1 LEILRRNIIRVLFL
15 LFCIGNAFSQQH
27 PVDIIYSQL
36 DDYLEKPNPER
47 LAKLQNSIEG
57 ISTTDKEVQLA
68 KTIAYCNIG
77 YVETQNASLQK
88 AINSYEKAKHL
99 YFSEN
104 LGSYDIIEYCLKPL
118 GNLYIKTQ
126 ALSEAENTIK
136 HYILFA
142 SKTGQTKQ
150 EIAGILNLS
159 VLYHSRG
166 EFEKSK
172 TILLQALEKEPSNPD
187 LKLNLATSFFALNQ
201 KEETQKLLN
210 EILISFSS
218 NVRAYQLLAQVYF
231 SDKDYSDAIL
241 NLKKALKII
250 QNTSETNVREV
261 SKIQLSLAETY
272 FAAGQIPNSLSELQ
286 KVYSQLIPSYKKEQ
300 QMPSKEQLYAETIL
314 MDALDLHAKV
324 LSAENK
330 SIEALQAFDL
340 ALSVNDFLF
349 AQLYIQ
355 DSKLIAQQNVKRR
368 SELMIEL
375 FYQQYQTTKNS
386 EWIEKAIYLDSKSKG
401 RVVSDAVFL
410 KNTLRAQEGNNSM
423 KFQDLQKQLS
433 FLGNEI
439 QKQTQRDNLDF
450 EKLASLQKSY
460 SQALTEQRLLYDDIQ
475 LEIGKNYQSG
485 ISLFELKEKAAR
497 LNQILVSYFMGSES
511 IYQIVISEEKSA
523 FYKLTDTKE
532 TYENFRESIRIYN
545 RFFESPATINNDIS
559 AFTKASYTLY
569 KKLNLPDSKNF
580 IVIPDGILS
589 FVPFQ
594 TLITET
600 TDSQDYSQMPFLVL
614 KSSVSYLL
622 SLRDYLEEERFQ
634 KKQSVLGVF
643 PVFKNSQEELSFSV
657 HEAEAINNLFPAKML
672 MESEATSEMFSQES
686 DNYSILH
693 ISTHALGGTFNEEAS
708 IQFYDRAL
716 NIEEL
721 YGLNLS
727 ADLVVL
733 SACDTGIGKLI
744 RGEGA
749 LSLAR
754 AFQYAGAGNVLFSL
768 WQVNDKSTAE
778 LITYYYKNLNKT
790 HSRDFALHQA
800 SLDYLQDGSID
811 NSRKSPYYWGAFVY
825 YGNTDL
831 PQESGIYDW
840 YLIIGGLMLLVGLI
854 LIFFYFSRRRRRD
867 SIT

>member
-1 LEILRRNIIRVLFL
+1 MV
-15 LFCIGNAFSQQH
+15 SQQY
-27 PVDIIYSQL
+27 PVDIIYSNL

-47 LAKLQNSIEG
+47 LAKLQNSLER
-57 ISTTDKEVQLA
+57 ISATDKEVQLA
-68 KTIAYCNIG
+68 KTIAFCNIG
-77 YVETQNASLQK
+77 YVESQNASLLK

-104 LGSYDIIEYCLKPL
+104 LGNYDIIEYCLKPL

-187 LKLNLATSFFALNQ
+187 LKLNLASAFFALNQ

-210 EILISFSS
+210 EILISSSS
-218 NVRAYQLLAQVYF
+218 NARAYQLLAQVQL
-231 SDKDYSDAIL
+231 SDKDYNNAIL
-241 NLKKALKII
+241 NLKKALKAI
-250 QNTSETNVREV
+250 QNTSKTNVREG
-261 SKIQLSLAETY
+261 SKIQFSLAETY
-272 FAAGQIPNSLSELQ
+272 FAAGQIPQALSELR
-286 KVYSQLIPSYKKEQ
+286 KIYSQLIPSYKKEQ

-314 MDALDLHAKV
+314 MDALDLHAKIF
-324 LSAENK
+324 SAENK
-330 SIEALQAFDL
+330 PIEALHAFDL
-340 ALSVNDFLF
+340 ASQVNDFSF

-368 SELMIEL
+368 SELMMEL
-375 FYQQYQTTKNS
+375 FYQQYQTSKNS
-386 EWIEKAIYLDSKSKG
+386 EWIEKAIYLVSKSKG

-423 KFQDLQKQLS
+423 KFQELQKQLS

-497 LNQILVSYFMGSES
+497 LNHTLVSYFMGLENVFQIIVSED
-511 IYQIVISEEKSA
+511 KTD
-523 FYKLTDTKE
+523 FYKLTVTKE
-532 TYENFRESIRIYN
+532 AYETFRESIRTYN
-545 RFFESPATINNDIS
+545 RYFESPAIINNDIS

-569 KKLNLPDSKNF
+569 EKLNLPDAKNF

-594 TLITET
+594 TLITES

-614 KSSVSYLL
+614 KSSVSFLL

-634 KKQSVLGVF
+634 KKQSVFGVF

-657 HEAEAINNLFPAKML
+657 HEADAIKKLFPSKIL
-672 MESEATSEMFSQES
+672 MESEATSEMFSQKS

-721 YGLNLS
+721 YGLNFS

-733 SACDTGIGKLI
+733 SACETGIGKLI

-778 LITYYYKNLNKT
+778 LMTYYYKNLNKT
-790 HSRDFALHQA
+790 HSRDFALHRA
-800 SLDYLQDGSID
+800 SLDYLQDKTID

-825 YGNTDL
+825 YGATDL
-831 PQESGIYDW
+831 PQESGIFDW
-840 YLIIGGLMLLVGLI
+840 YLIIAGLIFLVGLI

>member
-1 LEILRRNIIRVLFL
+1 M
-15 LFCIGNAFSQQH
+15 GNVFSQQH

-47 LAKLQNSIEG
+47 LAKLQNSIES
-57 ISTTDKEVQLA
+57 ISETDQEVQLA
-68 KTIAYCNIG
+68 KTIAFCNIG
-77 YVETQNASLQK
+77 YVENRNGILQK
-88 AINSYEKAKHL
+88 AIDSYEKAKLL
-99 YFSEN
+99 YFSNN
-104 LGSYDIIEYCLKPL
+104 LSNYDIIEFCLKPL

-142 SKTGQTKQ
+142 KKTGQTNQ

-159 VLYHSRG
+159 VLYHNRG

-187 LKLNLATSFFALNQ
+187 LKLNLATAFFALNQ
-201 KEETQKLLN
+201 KEETKKLLN
-210 EILISFSS
+210 ETSLTSSS
-218 NVRAYQLLAQVYF
+218 NVRAYQLLAQLDL
-231 SDKDYSDAIL
+231 SEKDYNNALL
-241 NLKKALKII
+241 NLTKALKVI
-250 QNTSETNVREV
+250 QNTSKTNVREV
-261 SKIQLSLAETY
+261 SKIQLSVAETY

-286 KVYSQLIPSYKKEQ
+286 KIYSQLIPSYKEDQ
-300 QMPSKEQLYAETIL
+300 QMPAKEQLYAETIL
-314 MDALDLHAKV
+314 MDALDLHAKI
-324 LSAENK
+324 LSEENK
-330 SIEALQAFDL
+330 PLEALHAFDL
-340 ALSVNDFLF
+340 ASQVNDFLF
-349 AQLYIQ
+349 TQLYIQ

-368 SELMIEL
+368 NELMMEL
-375 FYQQYQTTKNS
+375 FYQQYQTSKNF

-423 KFQDLQKQLS
+423 KFQELQKQLS

-439 QKQTQRDNLDF
+439 QKQTQRNNLDL
-450 EKLASLQKSY
+450 EKLTSLQKSY
-460 SQALTEQRLLYDDIQ
+460 SQALTEQRLLYDKLQ
-475 LEIGKNYQSG
+475 LEVGENHQS
-485 ISLFELKEKAAR
+485 SLSLTEFKEKSAR
-497 LNQILVSYFMGSES
+497 LNQTLMSYFMGSENV
-511 IYQIVISEEKSA
+511 YQIIVSEEKTG

-532 TYENFRESIRIYN
+532 EYENFRESIRLYN
-545 RFFESPATINNDIS
+545 RFFESPAIINNDIY
-559 AFTKASYTLY
+559 AFTKASYSLY
-569 KKLNLPDSKNF
+569 KKLKIPTSDNL
-580 IVIPDGILS
+580 IIIPDGILS

-600 TDSQDYSQMPFLVL
+600 SSSQDYSQMPFLVF

-622 SLRDYLEEERFQ
+622 SLKDYLKEDEF
-634 KKQSVLGVF
+634 KKEQSVLGVF
-643 PVFKNSQEELSFSV
+643 PVFKNLPQELGYSV
-657 HEAEAINNLFPAKML
+657 YEAEAIKRLFPSKML
-672 MESEATSEMFSQES
+672 MESDAISEMFFKES
-686 DNYSILH
+686 NNYSILH

-708 IQFYDRAL
+708 IQFYDRTL

-721 YGLNLS
+721 YGLHLS

-778 LITYYYKNLNKT
+778 LMTYFYKNLNKSQ
-790 HSRDFALHQA
+790 SRDFAIHQA
-800 SLDYLQDGSID
+800 SLDYLQDKTID

-825 YGNTDL
+825 YGTTDS
-831 PQESGIYDW
+831 PQESGIFDW
-840 YLIIGGLMLLVGLI
+840 YLIIGGLIFLVNLI
-854 LIFFYFSRRRRRD
+854 LIFFYFSKRGSPD
-867 SIT
+867 STT

>member
-1 LEILRRNIIRVLFL
+1 MV
-15 LFCIGNAFSQQH
+15 SQQY
-27 PVDIIYSQL
+27 PVDIIYSNL

-47 LAKLQNSIEG
+47 LAKLQNSIES
-57 ISTTDKEVQLA
+57 ISATDKEVQLA
-68 KTIAYCNIG
+68 KTIAFCNIG
-77 YVETQNASLQK
+77 YVKNQNASLQK
-88 AINSYEKAKHL
+88 AIDSYEKAKHL

-104 LGSYDIIEYCLKPL
+104 LSSYDIIEYCLKPL

-142 SKTGQTKQ
+142 KKTGQTKQ

-172 TILLQALEKEPSNPD
+172 TILLQALEKEPSNQD

-201 KEETQKLLN
+201 KDETKKLIN
-210 EILISFSS
+210 EILSSSSS
-218 NVRAYQLLAQVYF
+218 NVRAYQLLAQLYL
-231 SDKDYSDAIL
+231 SDKDYNNAIL

-272 FAAGQIPNSLSELQ
+272 LAGGQIPQTLSELQ
-286 KVYSQLIPSYKKEQ
+286 KIYSQLIPSYKKEQ

-314 MDALDLHAKV
+314 MDALDLHAKI

-330 SIEALQAFDL
+330 PVEALHAFDL
-340 ALSVNDFLF
+340 ASQANDFLF

-368 SELMIEL
+368 SVLMMEL
-375 FYQQYQTTKNS
+375 FYQQYRTTKNT

-423 KFQDLQKQLS
+423 KFQELQKELS

-439 QKQTQRDNLDF
+439 QKETKKNNMDL

-460 SQALTEQRLLYDDIQ
+460 SQTLTEQRLLYDDLQ
-475 LEIGKNYQSG
+475 LENSKNHQSG

-532 TYENFRESIRIYN
+532 TYEDFRESIRIYN

-559 AFTKASYTLY
+559 AFTKVSNILY
-569 KKLNLPDSKNF
+569 EKLNLPDAKNL
-580 IVIPDGILS
+580 IIIPDGILS

-594 TLITET
+594 TLITEN

-622 SLRDYLEEERFQ
+622 SLKDYLEEEEFQ

-643 PVFKNSQEELSFSV
+643 PVFKDTPEELSYSV
-657 HEAEAINNLFPAKML
+657 YEADTIKKLFPSKML
-672 MESEATSEMFSQES
+672 MESEATSEMFSRES

-693 ISTHALGGTFNEEAS
+693 ISTHALGGTFNEKAS

-716 NIEEL
+716 NIEEF

-727 ADLVVL
+727 ANLVVL

-778 LITYYYKNLNKT
+778 LMTYYYQNLKKT
-790 HSRDFALHQA
+790 QSRNFAIHQA
-800 SLDYLQDGSID
+800 SLDYLQDKSID

-825 YGNTDL
+825 YGATDL
-831 PQESGIYDW
+831 PQESGIFDW
-840 YLIIGGLMLLVGLI
+840 YLIIGGLIFLVGLI
-854 LIFFYFSRRRRRD
+854 LIFFYLSRRRRRD

>member
-1 LEILRRNIIRVLFL
+1 MEILRRNIIRILFL
-15 LFCIGNAFSQQH
+15 LFCIGNSFSQQH

-47 LAKLQNSIEG
+47 LAKLQNSIES
-57 ISTTDKEVQLA
+57 ISATDKEVQLA
-68 KTIAYCNIG
+68 KTIAFCNIG
-77 YVETQNASLQK
+77 YVENQNASLQK
-88 AINSYEKAKHL
+88 AIDSYEKAKQI
-99 YFSEN
+99 YFSEDLSN
-104 LGSYDIIEYCLKPL
+104 YDIIEYCLKPL

-142 SKTGQTKQ
+142 KKTGQTKQ

-159 VLYHSRG
+159 VLYHNRG

-172 TILLQALEKEPSNPD
+172 TILLQALEKEPSNQD

-201 KEETQKLLN
+201 KDETKKLIN
-210 EILISFSS
+210 EILSSSSS
-218 NVRAYQLLAQVYF
+218 NVRGYQLLAQVYL
-231 SDKDYSDAIL
+231 SEKDYNNAIL
-241 NLKKALKII
+241 NLQKALKII
-250 QNTSETNVREV
+250 RNHSETNVRDV

-272 FAAGQIPNSLSELQ
+272 FAAGQFAASLSELQ
-286 KVYSQLIPSYKKEQ
+286 KIYTQLIPSFKKGQ
-300 QMPSKEQLYAETIL
+300 QIPSKEQLYAETVL
-314 MDALDLHAKV
+314 MDALDLQANI

-330 SIEALQAFDL
+330 PIEALQALDL
-340 ALSVNDFLF
+340 ASQVNDFLF

-355 DSKLIAQQNVKRR
+355 DSKLVAQQNVKRR
-368 SELMIEL
+368 NELMMEL
-375 FYQQYQTTKNS
+375 FYQQYQHTKDQ
-386 EWIEKAIYLDSKSKG
+386 EWIEKAIDLDGRSKG

-410 KNTLRAQEGNNSM
+410 KNILQAQEGNNSI
-423 KFQDLQKQLS
+423 KFRELQKELS

-439 QKQTQRDNLDF
+439 QKETKKNNMDL

-460 SQALTEQRLLYDDIQ
+460 SQALTEQRLLYDKLQ
-475 LEIGKNYQSG
+475 LEIGENYQSE

-497 LNQILVSYFMGSES
+497 LNQILVSYFMGSENV
-511 IYQIVISEEKSA
+511 YQIIVSEEKIA

-532 TYENFRESIRIYN
+532 TYENFRESIRVYN

-559 AFTKASYTLY
+559 AFTKVSNILY
-569 KKLNLPDSKNF
+569 EKFNLPNSKNL
-580 IVIPDGILS
+580 IIIPDGILS

-600 TDSQDYSQMPFLVL
+600 TDSQDYSQMPFLVF

-622 SLRDYLEEERFQ
+622 SLKDYLKEEGFQ

-643 PVFKNSQEELSFSV
+643 PVFKDTPEELSYSV
-657 HEAEAINNLFPAKML
+657 YEAEAIKKLFPSKML
-672 MESEATSEMFSQES
+672 MESDATSEMFSKES
-686 DNYSILH
+686 DKYSILH
-693 ISTHALGGTFNEEAS
+693 ISSHALGGTFNEEAS
-708 IQFYDRAL
+708 IQFYDHAL

-778 LITYYYKNLNKT
+778 LMTYYYQNLKKT
-790 HSRDFALHQA
+790 QSRNFAIHQA
-800 SLDYLQDGSID
+800 SLDYLQDKSID

-825 YGNTDL
+825 YGATDL
-831 PQESGIYDW
+831 PQESLSINWYILGGGIF
-840 YLIIGGLMLLVGLI
+840 LI
-854 LIFFYFSRRRRRD
+854 LFLLILFMMNRKN
-867 SIT
+867 I